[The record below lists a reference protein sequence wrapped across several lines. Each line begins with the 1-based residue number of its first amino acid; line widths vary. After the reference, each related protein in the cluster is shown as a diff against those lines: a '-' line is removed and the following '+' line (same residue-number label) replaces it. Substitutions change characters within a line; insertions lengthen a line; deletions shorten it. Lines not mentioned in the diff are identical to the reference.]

1 MNTVIWVIVALKIF
15 LVCWLIYILTERL
28 KRKQQQNVVIIE
40 EGPAPAAY
48 AGAPVTQLPKDCQE
62 FYNQQLYASPNM
74 MPPPE
79 TNTMDQRPSSEAVAR
94 RVSFSL
100 AMHPSY
106 TLTCTIFAQ
115 QHQH

>member
-74 MPPPE
+74 MPPPDMQQNFY
-79 TNTMDQRPSSEAVAR
+79 TNQLPPSVAMM
-94 RVSFSL
+94 S
-100 AMHPSY
+100 PK
-106 TLTCTIFAQ
+106 
-115 QHQH
+115 